1 MLKVI
6 LDEKEIY
13 TISEKAI
20 VYEIAFASGV
30 SGKDLIEELDIIK
43 SIRESLK
50 KHLGK

>member
-1 MLKVI
+1 MKNVNEKMLKVI

-30 SGKDLIEELDIIK
+30 SGKDLIE
-43 SIRESLK
+43 
-50 KHLGK
+50 